1 MQRKQAAL
9 AATQGLMVLGDED
22 EITMDDALKAF
33 DKAGPGPTILSN
45 NECAL
50 YIYNVFVCS
59 CLFIK

>member
-45 NECAL
+45 NECS
-50 YIYNVFVCS
+50 I
-59 CLFIK
+59 